1 VDKNKLD
8 GVLMPTA
15 EMQLGETD
23 VKQLVKDADF
33 GGRSTEACSRHL
45 DAQFGV
51 GDQMRGR

>member
-8 GVLMPTA
+8 GELMPTA